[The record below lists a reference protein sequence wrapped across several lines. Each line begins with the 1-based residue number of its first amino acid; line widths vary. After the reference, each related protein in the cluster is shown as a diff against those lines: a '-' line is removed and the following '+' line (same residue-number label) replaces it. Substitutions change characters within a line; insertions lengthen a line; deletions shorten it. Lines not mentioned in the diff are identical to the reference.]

1 MNVKVMGVKERR
13 AREKEQLRQQILS
26 AAREL
31 FVNEGYENVSMRKIA
46 NKIEYSPTTIYLY
59 FKDKADLLDS
69 VCQETLLHL
78 LNTLEELKRDNTN
91 PVETLRKSGRAY
103 VEFGLKYPQDYKLTF
118 VIRPQFQEGLGLE
131 EGSVGAQVFNYL
143 RAMVSEC
150 IQQKVFRQVD
160 VETTGQVMWSAVHG
174 VTLLLIDFPDFPW
187 AEKDTLIDT
196 VIDTTIKGL
205 QA

>member
-1 MNVKVMGVKERR
+1 MGVKERR

-69 VCQETLLHL
+69 VCQETLLNL
-78 LNTLEELKRDNTN
+78 LNTLENLKEDTSD
-91 PVETLRKSGRAY
+91 PVETLRKSGKVY
-103 VEFGLKYPQDYKLTF
+103 IEFGLKYPQDYKLTF
-118 VIRPQFQEGLGLE
+118 VIRPQFQEDLGLQ
-131 EGSVGAQVFNYL
+131 EGSVGEKVFNYL
-143 RAMVSEC
+143 RVMVSEC
-150 IQQKVFRQVD
+150 IKQKIFRQVD

-187 AEKDTLIDT
+187 TEKDKLIDT

>member
-1 MNVKVMGVKERR
+1 MGVKERR
-13 AREKEQLRQQILS
+13 AREKEQLRHQILS

-46 NKIEYSPTTIYLY
+46 DKIEYSPTTIYLY

-69 VCQETLLHL
+69 VCKETLLSL
-78 LNTLEELKRDNTN
+78 LNTLELLKRDKID
-91 PVETLRKSGRAY
+91 PVEVLRKSGKAY

-118 VIRPQFQEGLGLE
+118 VVRPQFQKGLGLQ
-131 EGSVGAQVFNYL
+131 EGSVGERVFDYL

-150 IQQKVFRQVD
+150 IRQERFRQVD
-160 VETTGQVMWSAVHG
+160 VEITGQALWSAVHG

-187 AEKDTLIDT
+187 TDKDKLIDT
-196 VIDTTIKGL
+196 VIQTMIKGL
-205 QA
+205 KA

>member
-1 MNVKVMGVKERR
+1 MGVKERR
-13 AREKEQLRQQILS
+13 AREKEQLRHQILS

-46 NKIEYSPTTIYLY
+46 DKIEYSPTTIYLY

-69 VCQETLLHL
+69 VCKETLLNL
-78 LNTLEELKRDNTN
+78 LNTLELLKRDKSD
-91 PVETLRKSGRAY
+91 PVEVLRKSGKAY

-118 VIRPQFQEGLGLE
+118 VVRPQFQKGLGLQ
-131 EGSVGAQVFNYL
+131 EGSVGERVFDYL

-150 IQQKVFRQVD
+150 IRQERFRQVD
-160 VETTGQVMWSAVHG
+160 VEITGQALWSAVHG

-187 AEKDTLIDT
+187 TDKDKLIDT
-196 VIDTTIKGL
+196 VIQTMIKGL
-205 QA
+205 KA

>member
-1 MNVKVMGVKERR
+1 MGVKERR
-13 AREKEQLRQQILS
+13 TREKEQLRRQILS

-46 NKIEYSPTTIYLY
+46 DKIEYSPTTIYLY

-69 VCQETLLHL
+69 VCKETLLNL
-78 LNTLEELKRDNTN
+78 LNTLELLKRDKSD
-91 PVETLRKSGRAY
+91 PVEVLRKSGKAY

-118 VIRPQFQEGLGLE
+118 VVRPQFQKGLGLQ
-131 EGSVGAQVFNYL
+131 EGSVGERVFDYL

-150 IQQKVFRQVD
+150 IRQERFRQVD
-160 VETTGQVMWSAVHG
+160 VEITGQALWSAVHG

-187 AEKDTLIDT
+187 TEKDKLIDT
-196 VIDTTIKGL
+196 VIQTMIEGL
-205 QA
+205 KA

>member
-1 MNVKVMGVKERR
+1 MGVKERR
-13 AREKEQLRQQILS
+13 AREKEQLRRQILS

-46 NKIEYSPTTIYLY
+46 DKIEYSPTTIYLY

-69 VCQETLLHL
+69 VCKETLLNL
-78 LNTLEELKRDNTN
+78 LNTLDLLKRDKSD
-91 PVETLRKSGRAY
+91 PVEVLRKSGKAY

-118 VIRPQFQEGLGLE
+118 VVRPQFQKGLGLQ
-131 EGSVGAQVFNYL
+131 EGSVGERVFDYL

-150 IQQKVFRQVD
+150 IRQERFRQVD
-160 VETTGQVMWSAVHG
+160 VEITGQALWSAVHG

-187 AEKDTLIDT
+187 TDKDKLIDT
-196 VIDTTIKGL
+196 VIQTMIKGL
-205 QA
+205 KA

>member
-1 MNVKVMGVKERR
+1 MGVKERR
-13 AREKEQLRQQILS
+13 AREKEQLRHQILS

-46 NKIEYSPTTIYLY
+46 DKIEYSPTTIYLY

-69 VCQETLLHL
+69 VCKETLLSL
-78 LNTLEELKRDNTN
+78 LNTLELLKRDKSD
-91 PVETLRKSGRAY
+91 PVEVLRKSGKAY

-118 VIRPQFQEGLGLE
+118 VVRPQFQKGLGLQ
-131 EGSVGAQVFNYL
+131 EGSVGERVFDYL

-150 IQQKVFRQVD
+150 IRQERFRQVD
-160 VETTGQVMWSAVHG
+160 VEITGQTLWSAVHG

-187 AEKDTLIDT
+187 TEKDKLIDT
-196 VIDTTIKGL
+196 VIQTMIEGL
-205 QA
+205 KA

>member
-1 MNVKVMGVKERR
+1 MGTKERR
-13 AREKEQLRQQILS
+13 TREKEQLRRQILS

-46 NKIEYSPTTIYLY
+46 DKIEYSPTTIYLY

-69 VCQETLLHL
+69 VCKETLLNL
-78 LNTLEELKRDNTN
+78 LNTLELLKRDKSD
-91 PVETLRKSGRAY
+91 PVEVLRKSGKAY

-118 VIRPQFQEGLGLE
+118 VVRPQFQKGLGLQ
-131 EGSVGAQVFNYL
+131 EGSVGERVFDYL

-150 IQQKVFRQVD
+150 IRQERFRQVD
-160 VETTGQVMWSAVHG
+160 VEITGQALWSAVHG

-187 AEKDTLIDT
+187 TDKDKLIDT
-196 VIDTTIKGL
+196 VIQTMIEGL
-205 QA
+205 RA

>member
-1 MNVKVMGVKERR
+1 MGVKERR

-59 FKDKADLLDS
+59 FKDKTDLLDS
-69 VCQETLLHL
+69 VCKETLLNL
-78 LNTLEELKRDNTN
+78 LETLEQLKRDTTD

-103 VEFGLKYPQDYKLTF
+103 IEFGLKYPQDYKLTF
-118 VIRPQFQEGLGLE
+118 VIRPQFQKDLGLE
-131 EGSVGAQVFNYL
+131 EGSIGEKVFNYL
-143 RAMVSEC
+143 REMVSEC
-150 IQQKVFRQVD
+150 IRQQIFRQMD

-187 AEKDTLIDT
+187 TERDQLIDT
-196 VIDTTIKGL
+196 VIQTTIAGL
-205 QA
+205 KA

>member
-1 MNVKVMGVKERR
+1 MSVKERR
-13 AREKEQLRQQILS
+13 TREKEQLRRQILS

-46 NKIEYSPTTIYLY
+46 DKIEYSPTTIYLY

-69 VCQETLLHL
+69 VCKETLLSL
-78 LNTLEELKRDNTN
+78 LNTLELLKKDKSD
-91 PVETLRKSGRAY
+91 PVEVLRKSGKAY

-118 VIRPQFQEGLGLE
+118 VVRPQFQKGLGLQ
-131 EGSVGAQVFNYL
+131 EGSVGERVFDYL

-150 IQQKVFRQVD
+150 IRQERFRQVD
-160 VETTGQVMWSAVHG
+160 VEITGQTLWSAVHG

-187 AEKDTLIDT
+187 TEKDKLIDT
-196 VIDTTIKGL
+196 VIQTMIEGL
-205 QA
+205 KA